1 MATQPSVNTPANPLD
16 VTGDKMYAGG
26 SSTFNEA
33 GGATSDGKNYTGGT
47 NDFNEAGGSTTA
59 ANNSNAI
66 KTPSVNPIPVAQTTA
81 TNAALTTAEQ
91 PAAGLVANNV
101 SSLID
106 QNSPLMQRAA
116 AKAAEQSNA
125 RGMLNSSMAVGD
137 AQNAVLAN
145 ATPIAQSDAAST
157 NQFALTNASAAN
169 TNSQFNA
176 NQTNAIGQTNTAA
189 TNDAAKLQATQEAQ
203 AALQTQQIGATAG
216 NQANQL
222 LQQAASQHDQQ
233 VTAIMADPN
242 MSSEA
247 KNAAIATL
255 NANYA
260 SFQKSYAALN
270 NIGVSNLLDFSETTK
285 PISGGD
291 ATPGSTADTATKNT
305 PEAQAAAKKKQ
316 EELDASPASID
327 SITSTYYPAHGYK
340 WNDSMK
346 KWVEQTKPGLGSSV
360 GTLDN
365 PGEFGPSFVDTS
377 VNHNYSPK

>member
-1 MATQPSVNTPANPLD
+1 
-16 VTGDKMYAGG
+16 MYAGG
-26 SSTFNEA
+26 SSTFDES
-33 GGATSDGKNYTGGT
+33 GGATTDGKNYTGGT
-47 NDFNEAGGSTTA
+47 NDFNEAGTGT

-66 KTPSVNPIPVAQTTA
+66 TKPTVDPIPVAQTTA

-169 TNSQFNA
+169 ANSQFNA

-189 TNDAAKLQATQEAQ
+189 TNDAAKLKATQDAQ

-233 VTAIMADPN
+233 VTAIMSDPN
-242 MSSEA
+242 MSSDA

-260 SFQKSYAALN
+260 AFQQSYAALN
-270 NIGVSNLLDFSETTK
+270 NIGVTNLLDFSETTK
-285 PISGGD
+285 PVGGGD
-291 ATPGSTADTATKNT
+291 ATPGSTADTVTKNT
-305 PEAQAAAKKKQ
+305 PESQAAAAKKQ
-316 EELDASPASID
+316 ADLDASPASID
-327 SITSTYYPAHGYK
+327 SITSTYYPSHGYK
-340 WNDSMK
+340 WNDTLK
-346 KWVEQTKPGLGSSV
+346 KWVEPSRSGIGGEI
-360 GTLDN
+360 GTINN
-365 PGEFGPSFVDTS
+365 PGEFGPRFGGETT
-377 VNHNYSPK
+377 NHNYAPK